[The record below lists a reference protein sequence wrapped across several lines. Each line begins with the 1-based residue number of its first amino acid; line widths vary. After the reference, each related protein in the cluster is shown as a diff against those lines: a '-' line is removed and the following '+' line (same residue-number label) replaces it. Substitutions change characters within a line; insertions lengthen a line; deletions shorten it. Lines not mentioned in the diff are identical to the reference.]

1 MRGTRLPVC
10 RLPPLPRF
18 PPEPC
23 CAPSPEARGTCFF
36 YLLFLS
42 PLFLV
47 LRKNHFDPK
56 ATHIIRSEAPPAVT
70 PPFLAFSCTAAR
82 LASPS
87 PPCVAWGPRPSGG
100 CLGSTLVHP
109 MRQARTP
116 PPTACSGGPSPLHS
130 ELPKLPMPGSDT
142 SKPDSDRREERKFAL
157 TVAQQRLVPTLLL
170 GTPLRGAEWGHGSES
185 SCDLASLRVRFRG
198 SQGDE
203 DAREGGRG
211 AEWGFG
217 QNPIPRFRGA
227 PAEPPVER
235 SPARVAPESQ
245 WSTPHVQT
253 QFCSQR
259 KMRLACFFMR
269 PILFPFLAH
278 LVWG

>member
-1 MRGTRLPVC
+1 MG
-10 RLPPLPRF
+10 
-18 PPEPC
+18 
-23 CAPSPEARGTCFF
+23 APSF
-36 YLLFLS
+36 
-42 PLFLV
+42 
-47 LRKNHFDPK
+47 
-56 ATHIIRSEAPPAVT
+56 I
-70 PPFLAFSCTAAR
+70 
-82 LASPS
+82 
-87 PPCVAWGPRPSGG
+87 PCVRLGP
-100 CLGSTLVHP
+100 
-109 MRQARTP
+109 P

>member
-70 PPFLAFSCTAAR
+70 PPFLAFSCTAAH
-82 LASPS
+82 LASPP

-100 CLGSTLVHP
+100 RLGSTLVHP

-116 PPTACSGGPSPLHS
+116 PQRAPGVPRPCIQSCLSYPCPAVTHRSLTPT
-130 ELPKLPMPGSDT
+130 EEKRENLP
-142 SKPDSDRREERKFAL
+142 
-157 TVAQQRLVPTLLL
+157 
-170 GTPLRGAEWGHGSES
+170 
-185 SCDLASLRVRFRG
+185 
-198 SQGDE
+198 
-203 DAREGGRG
+203 
-211 AEWGFG
+211 
-217 QNPIPRFRGA
+217 
-227 PAEPPVER
+227 
-235 SPARVAPESQ
+235 
-245 WSTPHVQT
+245 
-253 QFCSQR
+253 
-259 KMRLACFFMR
+259 
-269 PILFPFLAH
+269 
-278 LVWG
+278 

>member
-1 MRGTRLPVC
+1 
-10 RLPPLPRF
+10 
-18 PPEPC
+18 
-23 CAPSPEARGTCFF
+23 
-36 YLLFLS
+36 
-42 PLFLV
+42 
-47 LRKNHFDPK
+47 
-56 ATHIIRSEAPPAVT
+56 
-70 PPFLAFSCTAAR
+70 
-82 LASPS
+82 
-87 PPCVAWGPRPSGG
+87 
-100 CLGSTLVHP
+100 

-116 PPTACSGGPSPLHS
+116 PPKACSGGPSPLHS

-227 PAEPPVER
+227 PPSRRWNGPP
-235 SPARVAPESQ
+235 PAWPQKGSGVHPR
-245 WSTPHVQT
+245 STPHVQM
-253 QFCSQR
+253 QFCFQR

-269 PILFPFLAH
+269 PVLSLSFLAH
-278 LVWG
+278 FIWG